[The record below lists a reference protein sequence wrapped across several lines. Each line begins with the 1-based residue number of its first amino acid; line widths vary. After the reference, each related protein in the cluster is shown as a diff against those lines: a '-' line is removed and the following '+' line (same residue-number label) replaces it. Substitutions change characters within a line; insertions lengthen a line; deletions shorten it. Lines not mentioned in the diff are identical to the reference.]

1 MRHRDLLELI
11 GSVRPGDAINID
23 FGDLADAAEDRAN
36 GAEGRCGLRAP
47 LRTNEIRLYADG
59 LKRYGV
65 TVNINPVSST
75 ITIYKPQEPTT

>member
-11 GSVRPGDAINID
+11 GNIPPGEALVVDTCDIVS
-23 FGDLADAAEDRAN
+23 AAEDYHFRSE
-36 GAEGRCGLRAP
+36 GAQGLRAP
-47 LRTNEIRLYADG
+47 LRTHEILLYADG

>member
-11 GSVRPGDAINID
+11 GSVRQGDAINIEL
-23 FGDLADAAEDRAN
+23 GDLADAAEDHAN

-75 ITIYKPQEPTT
+75 INIYKPQEPTT

>member
-11 GSVRPGDAINID
+11 GSVRPGDAINIEL
-23 FGDLADAAEDRAN
+23 GDLADAAEDHAN
-36 GAEGRCGLRAP
+36 GAEGAQGLRAP
-47 LRTNEIRLYADG
+47 LRTHEILLYADG

-75 ITIYKPQEPTT
+75 LTNYKPQEPTT

>member
-11 GSVRPGDAINID
+11 GSVRPGDAVNIE
-23 FGDLADAAEDRAN
+23 FSDLADAAEDHAN

-65 TVNINPVSST
+65 IVNINQVSST

>member
-23 FGDLADAAEDRAN
+23 FGDLADAAEDHVN
-36 GAEGRCGLRAP
+36 GAEGRCGLRAL
-47 LRTNEIRLYADG
+47 LRTNEVRLYADG

-65 TVNINPVSST
+65 QVSINPLSST
-75 ITIYKPQEPTT
+75 LNIYKPQEPTT

>member
-11 GSVRPGDAINID
+11 GSVRPGDAINIEL
-23 FGDLADAAEDRAN
+23 GDLADAAEDHAN

>member
-11 GSVRPGDAINID
+11 GNMPPGEALVVDTCDIVS
-23 FGDLADAAEDRAN
+23 AAEDYSFRS
-36 GAEGRCGLRAP
+36 EGHQGLRAP
-47 LRTNEIRLYADG
+47 LRTHEILLYADG

-75 ITIYKPQEPTT
+75 LTIYKPQEPTA

>member
-11 GSVRPGDAINID
+11 GSVIPGAAVNIE
-23 FGDLADAAEDRAN
+23 FGDLADAAEDHTN

-65 TVNINPVSST
+65 IDNINQVSST

>member
-65 TVNINPVSST
+65 QVSINPLSST
-75 ITIYKPQEPTT
+75 LNIYKPQEPTT